1 MEGYEGYDRLE
12 CLLTSAN
19 NQTTAVDH
27 TDKGLQLLN
36 CVCSLHVRLYYPVTT
51 AKRSLSKEKKT
62 QKNIS
67 STPRVTVS
75 QGESSR
81 LKVTGHDDSVRS
93 TQELHV
99 M

>member
-1 MEGYEGYDRLE
+1 MEGYEGYDRRE

-36 CVCSLHVRLYYPVTT
+36 CVCSLHVRLYSPVTIV
-51 AKRSLSKEKKT
+51 KRCLSLRGKKT
-62 QKNIS
+62 PKNI

-93 TQELHV
+93 TQELRV